1 MLYKDIPI
9 ELRNSVLSYLESM
22 IEYKR
27 MYKLNEKDVLD
38 MLNSDLRLKNNPCS
52 VEINILYSKS
62 RYLNLSIFKYK

>member
-38 MLNSDLRLKNNPCS
+38 MLNNDLR
-52 VEINILYSKS
+52 
-62 RYLNLSIFKYK
+62 